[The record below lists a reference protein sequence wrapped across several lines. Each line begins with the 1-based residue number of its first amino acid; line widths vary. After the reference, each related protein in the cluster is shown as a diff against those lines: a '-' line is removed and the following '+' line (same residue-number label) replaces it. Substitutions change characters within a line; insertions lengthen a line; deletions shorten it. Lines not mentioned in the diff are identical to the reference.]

1 MRFMTWKALRKKTE
15 KSIFWH
21 ITYANV
27 LSLAFLLVNFFL
39 LLFFDGLFEDYD
51 GKYDYIQDLILAIPL
66 ATAFPFML
74 LRTAKKKY
82 LVCDEELIDDYRKSN
97 YISAKD
103 DLKIVWKREWR
114 YFLWITLINIATTI
128 LTNIDILIMGKP
140 TVTGVFT
147 LYVAMRILSLAFPF
161 SKIFGLVMATLY
173 VCALYLFL
181 LLRYRKKRYL
191 VLDHNFRLAKYA
203 DKTDY
208 PNAPKTF

>member
-1 MRFMTWKALRKKTE
+1 MTWKALRKKIE

-21 ITYANV
+21 ITYANI
-27 LSLAFLLVNFFL
+27 LSIVFLLINFFL
-39 LLFFDGLFEDYD
+39 MLFFGGLFEDYD
-51 GKYDYIQDLILAIPL
+51 YIRDLIIAFPL
-66 ATAFPFML
+66 ATVFPFML
-74 LRTAKKKY
+74 LRVSKKKY
-82 LVCDEELIDDYRKSN
+82 LVCDEELIDDYRKSD